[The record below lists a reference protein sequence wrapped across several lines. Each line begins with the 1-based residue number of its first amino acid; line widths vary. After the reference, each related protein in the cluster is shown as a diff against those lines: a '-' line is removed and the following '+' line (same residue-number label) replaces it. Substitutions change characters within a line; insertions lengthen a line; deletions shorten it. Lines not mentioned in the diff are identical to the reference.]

1 VLALVLP
8 GALQDLRR
16 AADYAPQRVLDQDR
30 PDARGGLDPGGQAG
44 QQGTPAG
51 QPDLAANHILG
62 QPGRDVRQHLVH
74 RAGDRRHD
82 GLQRGGHQP
91 AGHVIRPRG
100 AVRGV
105 EADRLGP
112 ALGPAGHAERH
123 LELPGG
129 ALADD
134 QPQFIADR
142 LHDRLVHGVAG
153 LAQRPG
159 PDHAPARD
167 GGDLGG
173 PAADV
178 DHEPARPAGQVEA
191 GAGRRGHRLVDQP
204 HGVAGAPHAQRGDD
218 GPALDRRGAAGH
230 ADQGAGPQRAA
241 PAAGPAEEG
250 VQQGGGRVQVGDD
263 PVPQRV
269 DHLDVLRL
277 LVGQRVR
284 GLARRGDL
292 ADRRID
298 GDRGRLLEHDAA
310 PRYPDERVDRA
321 EINRHAT
328 PEAHDAPLCRHGQCP
343 PPRDGGLAY
352 SGYALTASR
361 WTPAVG
367 LLCF

>member
-1 VLALVLP
+1 
-8 GALQDLRR
+8 
-16 AADYAPQRVLDQDR
+16 
-30 PDARGGLDPGGQAG
+30 
-44 QQGTPAG
+44 
-51 QPDLAANHILG
+51 
-62 QPGRDVRQHLVH
+62 
-74 RAGDRRHD
+74 
-82 GLQRGGHQP
+82 
-91 AGHVIRPRG
+91 
-100 AVRGV
+100 VRGV
-105 EADRLGP
+105 EADGLRP
-112 ALGPAGHAERH
+112 ALGPARHAERH
-123 LELPGG
+123 LELPGR

-134 QPQFIADR
+134 QPQLAPDR

-159 PDHAPARD
+159 PDHAPARH

-204 HGVAGAPHAQRGDD
+204 HGVPGTPHAQRGHD
-218 GPALDRRGAAGH
+218 GPALDGRGAAGH

-250 VQQGGGRVQVGDD
+250 VQQGGGRVQIGDD

-269 DHLDVLRL
+269 DHLDVLRF

-310 PRYPDERVDRA
+310 SRHPDERVDRA
-321 EINRHAT
+321 KVNRHAT
-328 PEAHDAPLCRHGQCP
+328 SEAHVAPLCHRG
-343 PPRDGGLAY
+343 
-352 SGYALTASR
+352 
-361 WTPAVG
+361 
-367 LLCF
+367 